1 VNVFEKGGITL
12 IACYGLFI
20 LLAIPLMLKKIPPNP
35 IYGYR
40 TPDLIKRPAHWFE
53 VNAYF
58 GLCLL
63 LSSLFMGAVSLFLFA
78 WRGFSASL
86 FLNLSIVLMLSPV
99 AVSGILTTVFLRQ
112 KHFPRI
118 DKKETSHGG

>member
-12 IACYGLFI
+12 FACYGLFI
-20 LLAIPLMLKKIPPNP
+20 LLAIPLLLKKIPPNP

-63 LSSLFMGAVSLFLFA
+63 LSSLFMGGVCLFLLA
-78 WRGFSASL
+78 WRGFPASF

-112 KHFPRI
+112 KQSPRI
-118 DKKETSHGG
+118 ETKENAHGG

>member
-1 VNVFEKGGITL
+1 MNVFEKGLITL

-40 TPDLIKRPAHWFE
+40 TRALIKVPELWFE

-63 LSSLFMGAVSLFLFA
+63 FSSLFMGAVSLFLFA
-78 WRGFSASL
+78 WRGLSASL

-99 AVSGILTTVFLRQ
+99 AVSGILTSVFLRQ
-112 KHFPRI
+112 KQIPK
-118 DKKETSHGG
+118 D

>member
-1 VNVFEKGGITL
+1 MNVFEKGLITL

-40 TPDLIKRPAHWFE
+40 TRALIKVPELWFE

-63 LSSLFMGAVSLFLFA
+63 LSSLFMGGVCLFLFA
-78 WRGFSASL
+78 WRGLSASL

-99 AVSGILTTVFLRQ
+99 AVSGILTTVFLREKQ
-112 KHFPRI
+112 SPTVET
-118 DKKETSHGG
+118 KENAHGG